1 MVFHRYRAHRLGMIT
16 NPYRLIYDIV
26 KNTPVFL
33 VMRGSRLIYESE
45 NLVDAERVAAELE
58 KAIQ

>member
-1 MVFHRYRAHRLGMIT
+1 MVTSGAMAHPAGMIT

-26 KNTPVFL
+26 RNTPVFL
-33 VMRGSRLIYESE
+33 VMRGRRLIYESATQG
-45 NLVDAERVAAELE
+45 DAERVASELE

>member
-1 MVFHRYRAHRLGMIT
+1 MIT